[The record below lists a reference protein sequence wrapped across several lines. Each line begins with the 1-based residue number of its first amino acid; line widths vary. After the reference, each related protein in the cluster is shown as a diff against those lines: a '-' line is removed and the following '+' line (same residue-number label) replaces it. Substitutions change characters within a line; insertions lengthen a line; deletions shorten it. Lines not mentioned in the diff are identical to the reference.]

1 MVLRTYFKAFWVVS
15 SQKKFF
21 INFSFFKFFCISG
34 VMEFLKNHSVL
45 FWELRAWN
53 SSETLQMVL
62 RTYFKAFQVVWSK
75 KKILHKFLIFWVF
88 LHIRGHEI
96 FEKSLSSFF
105 RVTGLKFIGNF
116 KNGVADVFQSFL
128 GCFKQKKILYKFL
141 IYEFFCISGVMEF
154 LKNHSVL
161 FWELRAWNSSE
172 TLQMVLRMYFK
183 AFQVVWSKKKFCI
196 NFLFFE
202 FFCISGVMK
211 FLKNH

>member
-1 MVLRTYFKAFWVVS
+1 MSFFAYPGSWNFW
-15 SQKKFF
+15 KITKFF
-21 INFSFFKFFCISG
+21 FESYRPEIHQKLQKWCCGRISKLFGLFRAKNKFCINFSFSKFFCISG

-53 SSETLQMVL
+53 SSETSQMVL

-116 KNGVADVFQSFL
+116 KNGIADVFQSFL
-128 GCFKQKKILYKFL
+128 GCFEPKKILYLFL
-141 IYEFFCISGVMEF
+141 IFWVFLHIQGHGIFEKSLSSFLRVTSLKFIGNFKNGVADVF
-154 LKNHSVL
+154 
-161 FWELRAWNSSE
+161 
-172 TLQMVLRMYFK
+172 
-183 AFQVVWSKKKFCI
+183 
-196 NFLFFE
+196 
-202 FFCISGVMK
+202 
-211 FLKNH
+211 